1 MKATVYRI
9 SGAVVS
15 SNYIQLPKATSQS
28 LALTGRYLYLLFR
41 PLPSKFFSIHLEVA
55 TTAGIAVRVSISN
68 IFKEFK
74 STLTWL
80 QYPYS
85 LLRHEEPESR
95 GGVGERGR
103 EAGRAKRK
111 SSSRWTLLVLDL
123 RAILGQQL
131 HVEFAYLKNIQ
142 LCANLLVR
150 GVFTSH
156 AEYSPLPER
165 DSAHLEPLP
174 REMRFPLGKT
184 EEFAEVYDYVRFPL
198 SGGDERLIEVRE
210 LERERDC
217 RTGVGGE
224 GVNGAVGEGGRM
236 TRKSEDIR
244 GSKRPRVSLGF
255 SLRVVIFVS
264 FQLARGGEA
273 SRRGGGGR
281 SKGVRERSG
290 RSEGVRDRGGRSEG
304 VRSGVH
310 VYVERGAEVNLL
322 RGGDETSDDEED
334 ISTNTDLEAASR
346 LEQNSVH
353 LPSHSVPPTL
363 KVHTHYDLIE
373 AIGVRKKMLW
383 IACQLDRTS
392 NLTP

>member
-1 MKATVYRI
+1 M
-9 SGAVVS
+9 
-15 SNYIQLPKATSQS
+15 
-28 LALTGRYLYLLFR
+28 
-41 PLPSKFFSIHLEVA
+41 
-55 TTAGIAVRVSISN
+55 
-68 IFKEFK
+68 
-74 STLTWL
+74 
-80 QYPYS
+80 
-85 LLRHEEPESR
+85 SR
-95 GGVGERGR
+95 SGVGERWR

-142 LCANLLVR
+142 LCANILVR

-198 SGGDERLIEVRE
+198 SGGDECLTEVRE
-210 LERERDC
+210 LERERGC

-236 TRKSEDIR
+236 IRKSEDNR

-255 SLRVVIFVS
+255 SLRVVIFVA
-264 FQLARGGEA
+264 FQLTRGGEA
-273 SRRGGGGR
+273 RGGGR
-281 SKGVRERSG
+281 SEGVRERSG

-334 ISTNTDLEAASR
+334 SSTNTDLEAASR

-353 LPSHSVPPTL
+353 LPSHSLPPTL
-363 KVHTHYDLIE
+363 KVHI
-373 AIGVRKKMLW
+373 
-383 IACQLDRTS
+383 DRGNRGQEENVVDCLS
-392 NLTP
+392 IR